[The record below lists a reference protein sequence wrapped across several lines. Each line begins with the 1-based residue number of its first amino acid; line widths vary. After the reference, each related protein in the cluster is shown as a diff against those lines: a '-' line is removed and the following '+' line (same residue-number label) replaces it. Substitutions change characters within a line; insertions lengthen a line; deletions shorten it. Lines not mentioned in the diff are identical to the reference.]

1 MKRVVVSV
9 IVVAGAGVAGF
20 VAIVGQ
26 ALPVEMETASVV
38 TVREYVADDAKTR
51 LADEYIVDMPVSGT
65 LIRIMLEVGDEVQ
78 MGQIVA
84 HIDPY
89 DLKQE
94 ILKIEAQIAQKK
106 ADVAGVDVAKPK
118 AEDIESAKLH
128 VTEKADLLEIASRTR
143 AVIEINYGEAERS
156 YNRAKGLLETG
167 TVSESFFDEAEM
179 RYRGLSEDRER
190 TKLEEDAA
198 RKALT
203 QAELA
208 RERLLNSIDDNEYQ
222 RESFEA
228 VIDMLKAQLAM
239 FQDDLNQTKI
249 KAPVSGPVLEKFE
262 EDQRVLL
269 AGSPLLKIGAL
280 DSIEIECDVL
290 SEEVSRMH
298 VGNSVRISG
307 KALQGRTLEGT
318 VSRIYPAGFMKIS
331 ALGVEQQRVRTLI
344 AFDNADAGLR
354 PGTRVD
360 VEIITA
366 QAVDA
371 LAVPDRAVFRHSGG
385 WALFVVEGGRAV
397 LTPVKVGLR
406 NEDWAQILEGVTPET
421 VVVSELKN
429 DLVDGARVTPLD

>member
-1 MKRVVVSV
+1 MKRVL
-9 IVVAGAGVAGF
+9 IILVVAAVVGAGGVVAF
-20 VAIVGQ
+20 RGQ
-26 ALPVEMETASVV
+26 AIPVEMMRVEPI
-38 TVREYVADDAKTR
+38 TVREFVADDAKTR
-51 LADEYIVDMPVSGT
+51 LADEYIIDMPVSGT
-65 LIRIMLEVGDEVQ
+65 LYRMTLEVGDEVE
-78 MGQIVA
+78 MGQVVA

-94 ILKIEAQIAQKK
+94 VRKIEAQIAQKK

-118 AEDIESAKLH
+118 AEDIESAKLY
-128 VTEKADLLEIASRTR
+128 VTEMADLLEIASRTR
-143 AVIEINYGEAERS
+143 AVIDINYAEAERS

-167 TVSESFFDEAEM
+167 AASESFFDEAEM
-179 RYRGLSEDRER
+179 RYRGLGEDRER

-228 VIDMLKAQLAM
+228 EIDMLKAQLAM
-239 FQDDLNQTKI
+239 FQDDLKQTKI

-290 SEEVSRMH
+290 SEEVSRVH
-298 VGNSVRISG
+298 VGNSVHISG
-307 KALQGRTLEGT
+307 KALQGRTLEGKVT
-318 VSRIYPAGFMKIS
+318 RIYPSGFMKIS

-344 AFDNADAGLR
+344 GFDNADAGLR
-354 PGTRVD
+354 PGTSID
-360 VEIITA
+360 IEIITA
-366 QAVDA
+366 EAVDT

-397 LTPVKVGLR
+397 LTPVMVGLR

-421 VVVSELKN
+421 VVISELKN
-429 DLVDGARVTPLD
+429 DLVDGARVTALD